1 MLFGL
6 ELTPAE
12 IEAFRLSLEV
22 SLAATALVAVPGI
35 GLGLLLA
42 RCRFPGKLLLDAI
55 VHLPLVLTPV
65 VVGVLLLTVF
75 GRRELFGEGFAFT
88 RGAAILAAATVAL
101 PLVVRSVRR
110 RELVDERLVEAAA
123 VLGASPLRRL
133 FTVVIP
139 LASPGV
145 IAGLTLGFA
154 RSLGEFGA
162 TITFAGN
169 IAGETRTLPV
179 AIYTAIQSPDGDG
192 AALRMTALSVLVSLV
207 SLGLSELLLRRMRAR
222 ALRER
227 GGLGEPRPRTLLLPG
242 RGPTRRRD
250 RRALGGRGARRVRPL
265 RRGEVQLARGP
276 RGPARGPVGARRGSR

>member
-6 ELTPAE
+6 QLTAAE

-75 GRRELFGEGFAFT
+75 GRGGAFGEGFAFT

-101 PLVVRSVRR
+101 PLVVRSVRTAA
-110 RELVDERLVEAAA
+110 ELVDERLVEAAA

-227 GGLGEPRPRTLLLPG
+227 GGIR
-242 RGPTRRRD
+242 
-250 RRALGGRGARRVRPL
+250 
-265 RRGEVQLARGP
+265 
-276 RGPARGPVGARRGSR
+276 

>member
-6 ELTPAE
+6 QLTAAE

-22 SLAATALVAVPGI
+22 SLAATTLVAVPGI

-42 RCRFPGKLLLDAI
+42 RRRFPGKLLLDAI

-75 GRRELFGEGFAFT
+75 GRGGAFGEGFAFT
-88 RGAAILAAATVAL
+88 RGAAILAAATVAR
-101 PLVVRSVRR
+101 PHGVRSARTAAALGD
-110 RELVDERLVEAAA
+110 ELLVAAAA
-123 VLGASPLRRL
+123 VLGAGPLRRL

-227 GGLGEPRPRTLLLPG
+227 GGLR
-242 RGPTRRRD
+242 
-250 RRALGGRGARRVRPL
+250 
-265 RRGEVQLARGP
+265 
-276 RGPARGPVGARRGSR
+276 

>member
-6 ELTPAE
+6 QLTAAE

-42 RCRFPGKLLLDAI
+42 RRRFPGKLLLDAI

-75 GRRELFGEGFAFT
+75 GRGGAFGEGFAFT

-101 PLVVRSVRR
+101 PLVVRSVRTAA
-110 RELVDERLVEAAA
+110 ELVDERLVEAAA
-123 VLGASPLRRL
+123 VLGAGPLRRL

-227 GGLGEPRPRTLLLPG
+227 GGLR
-242 RGPTRRRD
+242 
-250 RRALGGRGARRVRPL
+250 
-265 RRGEVQLARGP
+265 
-276 RGPARGPVGARRGSR
+276 

>member
-6 ELTPAE
+6 QLTAAE

-22 SLAATALVAVPGI
+22 SLTATALVAVPGI

-75 GRRELFGEGFAFT
+75 GRGGAFGEGFAFT
-88 RGAAILAAATVAL
+88 KGAAILAAATVAL
-101 PLVVRSVRR
+101 PLVVRSVRTAA
-110 RELVDERLVEAAA
+110 ELVDERLVEAAA
-123 VLGASPLRRL
+123 VLGAGPLRRL

-227 GGLGEPRPRTLLLPG
+227 GGLR
-242 RGPTRRRD
+242 
-250 RRALGGRGARRVRPL
+250 
-265 RRGEVQLARGP
+265 
-276 RGPARGPVGARRGSR
+276 

>member
-42 RCRFPGKLLLDAI
+42 RCRFPGKLLLDAV

-75 GRRELFGEGFAFT
+75 GRGGAFGEGFAFT

-101 PLVVRSVRR
+101 PLVVRSVRTAA
-110 RELVDERLVEAAA
+110 ELVDERLVEAAA

-227 GGLGEPRPRTLLLPG
+227 GGLR
-242 RGPTRRRD
+242 
-250 RRALGGRGARRVRPL
+250 
-265 RRGEVQLARGP
+265 
-276 RGPARGPVGARRGSR
+276 

>member
-6 ELTPAE
+6 QLTAAE

-22 SLAATALVAVPGI
+22 SLTATALVAVPGI

-75 GRRELFGEGFAFT
+75 GRGGAFGEGFAFT
-88 RGAAILAAATVAL
+88 KGAAILAAATVAL
-101 PLVVRSVRR
+101 PLVVRSVRTAA
-110 RELVDERLVEAAA
+110 ELVDERLVEAAA
-123 VLGASPLRRL
+123 VLGAGPLRRL

-227 GGLGEPRPRTLLLPG
+227 GGIR
-242 RGPTRRRD
+242 
-250 RRALGGRGARRVRPL
+250 
-265 RRGEVQLARGP
+265 
-276 RGPARGPVGARRGSR
+276 

>member
-1 MLFGL
+1 MPLGL
-6 ELTPAE
+6 QLTAAE

-42 RCRFPGKLLLDAI
+42 RRRFPGKLLLDAI
-55 VHLPLVLTPV
+55 VHLPLVLTPE

-75 GRRELFGEGFAFT
+75 GRGGAFGEGFAFT

-101 PLVVRSVRR
+101 PLVVRSVRTAA
-110 RELVDERLVEAAA
+110 ELVDERLVEAAA
-123 VLGASPLRRL
+123 VLGAGPLRRL

-227 GGLGEPRPRTLLLPG
+227 GGIR
-242 RGPTRRRD
+242 
-250 RRALGGRGARRVRPL
+250 
-265 RRGEVQLARGP
+265 
-276 RGPARGPVGARRGSR
+276 

>member
-6 ELTPAE
+6 QLTAAE

-22 SLAATALVAVPGI
+22 SLAATTLVAVPGI

-42 RCRFPGKLLLDAI
+42 RRRFPGKLLLDAI

-75 GRRELFGEGFAFT
+75 GRGGAFGEGFAFT

-101 PLVVRSVRR
+101 PLVVRSVRTAA
-110 RELVDERLVEAAA
+110 ELVDERLVEAAA
-123 VLGASPLRRL
+123 VLGAGPLRRL

-227 GGLGEPRPRTLLLPG
+227 GGLR
-242 RGPTRRRD
+242 
-250 RRALGGRGARRVRPL
+250 
-265 RRGEVQLARGP
+265 
-276 RGPARGPVGARRGSR
+276 

>member
-6 ELTPAE
+6 QLTAAE

-75 GRRELFGEGFAFT
+75 GRGGAFGEGFAFT
-88 RGAAILAAATVAL
+88 KGAAIIAAATVAL
-101 PLVVRSVRR
+101 PLVVRSVRTAA
-110 RELVDERLVEAAA
+110 ELVDERLVEAAA
-123 VLGASPLRRL
+123 VLGAGPLRRL

-227 GGLGEPRPRTLLLPG
+227 GGLR
-242 RGPTRRRD
+242 
-250 RRALGGRGARRVRPL
+250 
-265 RRGEVQLARGP
+265 
-276 RGPARGPVGARRGSR
+276 